1 MMTVMWDTLNG
12 KSSGPQEERGK
23 SAAVVKAKGLE
34 VETSL
39 GAESFQKT
47 FVPSKKEQK
56 ATGGSWY
63 IEADQICVLNYY
75 TS

>member
-39 GAESFQKT
+39 GAEPFQKT